1 MTESAL
7 SPQLRSSPRSK
18 SCQIGDA
25 SCRPWLSIEPLE
37 HTQTPRRRIRYGAPA
52 RLAGTLPNRNA
63 SSVLPP
69 SSGCFYSPIHRTRMS
84 DGRRGGD
91 FVRFTGAPCLLW
103 IYSSGHQSGL
113 AIAHSTGKFR
123 LRRMT
128 KGQSVLQ
135 GKRKLQD
142 FLPSLCRFL
151 PCLLVF
157 LVLGFSGRAQ
167 VSPSSAPAG
176 PKQEYLV
183 YVVCESADKI
193 VLIRFG
199 PGGAR
204 IESQM
209 RIGLMPMDVNGP
221 HGIAVSPDKQ
231 YFYVS
236 VGHGRPEGSV
246 WKYRAGTDTVI
257 KYTSLGLFPATTD
270 ITPDGNFIYVANA
283 NFHGDMAPSSISV
296 VATDQMIEV
305 KRIPTCTM
313 PHGSRLNHAGTKH
326 YSACMM
332 DDMLV
337 EIDTR
342 KFAVDRY
349 FMLAQGKEMG
359 MTGAPAAD
367 SMGDQKMSD
376 QNMTDPKTTDHN
388 VSNHKTSDHKTLCTP
403 TWAQPS
409 NDGSIVYVACNQSNE
424 IVAINTDTWTLARR
438 FPAGTGVYNL
448 AMTRDGRLIA
458 TNKRGQSVSIFD
470 PATWRELATI
480 PTQRKVVHGAVVSPD
495 DRYAF
500 ISVEGVGSEP
510 GTVEVI
516 DLGSLKTVATVDV
529 PPQAAGID
537 FWKMEPSTKME
548 TSKQ

>member
-1 MTESAL
+1 MKKAA
-7 SPQLRSSPRSK
+7 
-18 SCQIGDA
+18 GV
-25 SCRPWLSIEPLE
+25 SCRK
-37 HTQTPRRRIRYGAPA
+37 
-52 RLAGTLPNRNA
+52 N
-63 SSVLPP
+63 
-69 SSGCFYSPIHRTRMS
+69 
-84 DGRRGGD
+84 DRGG
-91 FVRFTGAPCLLW
+91 
-103 IYSSGHQSGL
+103 
-113 AIAHSTGKFR
+113 FR
-123 LRRMT
+123 NLFRP
-128 KGQSVLQ
+128 
-135 GKRKLQD
+135 
-142 FLPSLCRFL
+142 FAA
-151 PCLLVF
+151 CLLVF
-157 LVLGFSGRAQ
+157 LALGVGGGAQ
-167 VSPSSAPAG
+167 TSPGATPDG
-176 PKQEYLV
+176 PKQDYLV

-204 IESQM
+204 VESQM
-209 RIGLMPMDVNGP
+209 RTGLMPMDVNGP

-257 KYTSLGLFPATTD
+257 KYTSIGMFPATTD

-283 NFHGDMAPSSISV
+283 NFHGDMVPSSISV

-313 PHGSRLNHAGTKH
+313 PHGSRLNHDGTKH

-349 FMLAQGKEMG
+349 FMLSKGKEMG
-359 MTGAPAAD
+359 MSGAPDAHA
-367 SMGDQKMSD
+367 M
-376 QNMTDPKTTDHN
+376 P
-388 VSNHKTSDHKTLCTP
+388 DHKSATCTP

-424 IVAINTDTWTLARR
+424 IVAIKTDTWTLARR
-438 FPAGTGVYNL
+438 FPAGAGVYNL
-448 AMTRDGRLIA
+448 AMTKDGRLIA

-470 PATWRELATI
+470 PVSGRELARI
-480 PTQRKVVHGAVVSPD
+480 PTQRKIVHGAVVTPD

-500 ISVEGVGSEP
+500 ISVEGVGAEP

-516 DLGSLKTVATVDV
+516 DLASLKTVATVDV
-529 PPQAAGID
+529 GPQAAGID
-537 FWKMEPSTKME
+537 FWKMEA
-548 TSKQ
+548 SK